1 MKSSREPVKSFFKIF
16 RSKERER
23 ESRKKCHDH
32 VTPKPMGVVRNVESI
47 VVSTS
52 SMIAVAVVFEDA
64 ADVLPR
70 ETDAYVFYF
79 FIFSR
84 FLHSYISSI
93 N

>member
-1 MKSSREPVKSFFKIF
+1 
-16 RSKERER
+16 
-23 ESRKKCHDH
+23 
-32 VTPKPMGVVRNVESI
+32 MGAVRNVESI

-70 ETDAYVFYF
+70 ETDAYVYIF
-79 FIFSR
+79 FKFFQDFFTSLR
-84 FLHSYISSI
+84 SSI

>member
-1 MKSSREPVKSFFKIF
+1 MVA
-16 RSKERER
+16 
-23 ESRKKCHDH
+23 
-32 VTPKPMGVVRNVESI
+32 VRNVESI
-47 VVSTS
+47 VVSTF

-79 FIFSR
+79 FK
-84 FLHSYISSI
+84 ISSPHSDLQL